1 MRGVVVVVVALVV
14 LSGCSGLFGSSDSSP
29 ETVTP
34 APLPTD
40 SEFPTGVD
48 ATGVTDAT
56 ALAATQEVT
65 LENTSYTLVT
75 NRTVRGANGSV
86 RSSIEVQ
93 LRLSSARNY
102 HAEISVRG
110 PDAPLVIGEPPT
122 RAEYWANDEEYIRR
136 QVIDNRTEYS
146 RYGPSEEYVGTWRFW
161 LGTVALDID
170 PETDLRKTLES
181 FETCVAERATVDDS
195 ERIHVVGTEP
205 ISEDFVDDQS
215 DVVSVGNAT
224 VHAFVTESGFVES
237 YYVVYDAELADG
249 SSVSVRRSVRYSTLG
264 NTTVDRPPWYEEAV
278 AQE

>member
-1 MRGVVVVVVALVV
+1 MRGAVVVVALVV
-14 LSGCSGLFGSSDSSP
+14 LSGCSGFFGGSDSDP

-40 SEFPTGVD
+40 SEFPPGID
-48 ATGVTDAT
+48 ARGVTDAT
-56 ALAATQEVT
+56 TLAATQRAT

-86 RSSIEVQ
+86 RSSLAVE

-102 HAEISVRG
+102 HAEISVLG

-122 RAEYWANDEEYIRR
+122 RAEYWANDEVYLRR

-146 RYGPSEEYVGTWRFW
+146 HYGTSEDYVGTWRFW
-161 LGTVALDID
+161 LGNIALDID
-170 PETDLRKTLES
+170 PETDLRTTVGS
-181 FETCVAERATVDDS
+181 FETRVAERTTVDGS
-195 ERIHVVGTEP
+195 ERIHVVGTELTA
-205 ISEDFVDDQS
+205 EQFVDDQS
-215 DVVSVGNAT
+215 DVASVENAT
-224 VHAFVTESGFVES
+224 LHAFVTESGFVDS

-249 SSVSVRRSVRYSTLG
+249 SSVSVRRSVRYADVGT
-264 NTTVDRPPWYEEAV
+264 TTVDRPPWYEEAV